1 MGGSAQFQH
10 ANLLTRDG
18 AEQKKKKR
26 KKNEEIKNSN
36 TQTEITKIRPNMLH
50 KLTLQT
56 PNFGSS
62 WQIVREPGDL
72 PRSAD
77 AKLRVPSSRGSMM
90 KLMWKG
96 LKMHLSH
103 GCYILARNKTGLKWM
118 GKSPASLFKTQS
130 QVFFVLFF
138 FFLLVFA
145 EALLWLPNGTSPSLC
160 LFRGYCRIRS
170 VCGVAGLTSNAIMLS
185 CDGCQRSS
193 LPLTSVVHISDLWSL
208 PW

>member
-1 MGGSAQFQH
+1 
-10 ANLLTRDG
+10 
-18 AEQKKKKR
+18 
-26 KKNEEIKNSN
+26 
-36 TQTEITKIRPNMLH
+36 MLH

-62 WQIVREPGDL
+62 RQIVREPGDL

-90 KLMWKG
+90 ELMWKG
-96 LKMHLSH
+96 LKMHFSH
-103 GCYILARNKTGLKWM
+103 GCYILAWNKTGLKWM

-130 QVFFVLFF
+130 QVFLFF
-138 FFLLVFA
+138 FFFVLFFA
-145 EALLWLPNGTSPSLC
+145 EALLWLRNGTSPSLC

-170 VCGVAGLTSNAIMLS
+170 VCGVAGLMSNAITLN

-193 LPLTSVVHISDLWSL
+193 LPLTSVVHISDLCSP

>member
-1 MGGSAQFQH
+1 
-10 ANLLTRDG
+10 
-18 AEQKKKKR
+18 
-26 KKNEEIKNSN
+26 
-36 TQTEITKIRPNMLH
+36 MLH

-62 WQIVREPGDL
+62 RQIVREPGDL

-130 QVFFVLFF
+130 QVFLGCFVFCLFF
-138 FFLLVFA
+138 FSFYYFFA
-145 EALLWLPNGTSPSLC
+145 EALLWLCNGTSPSLC

-170 VCGVAGLTSNAIMLS
+170 VCGVAGLTSNAITLS

-193 LPLTSVVHISDLWSL
+193 LPLTSVVHISDLCSL

>member
-1 MGGSAQFQH
+1 MKRS
-10 ANLLTRDG
+10 
-18 AEQKKKKR
+18 KKKNR
-26 KKNEEIKNSN
+26 MKKSRILN

-62 WQIVREPGDL
+62 RQIVREPGDL

-130 QVFFVLFF
+130 QVFWVLCFLWVFF
-138 FFLLVFA
+138 FFLLFFA
-145 EALLWLPNGTSPSLC
+145 EALLWLRNGTSPSPSAC
-160 LFRGYCRIRS
+160 LEDIAVLEVF
-170 VCGVAGLTSNAIMLS
+170 AG
-185 CDGCQRSS
+185 
-193 LPLTSVVHISDLWSL
+193 
-208 PW
+208 